1 MSVSIKDVASRAG
14 VSATTVSAYLNKSA
28 PVNKA
33 TAKKIEEAIKELRYK
48 PNLIARSLR
57 KRKTNTIGLI
67 VGDIL
72 SHFYSVIAKSVED
85 TARKYNFSTI
95 LCNGDD
101 DPQKELEYIKVLESS
116 RVEGIILTPTCK
128 NGDYIKEI
136 IESGIKI
143 VFIDRLIDGIKCNEV
158 VVDNEN
164 GSYKAVKHLID
175 QGYKKIGIINGSVD
189 ITTGK
194 ERLNGYLRALRKANL
209 EENVDLIKI
218 GDFKRETGINL
229 SIDLLEGR
237 NKPDA
242 IFSTNL
248 EITKGI
254 LTVIKRMGLKV
265 PGDIGLVAFDDSDLT
280 QLFSP
285 PITVI
290 RQPVYEIGS
299 TAMEMMINEIK
310 SDKDI
315 EKTPIRKILN
325 TELIIRDSTKKV
337 KQPIPK

>member
-1 MSVSIKDVASRAG
+1 MGASIKDVASRAG

-28 PVNKA
+28 PVYKA
-33 TAKKIEEAIKELRYK
+33 TAKKIKEAIEELGYK

-57 KRKTNTIGLI
+57 QKKTNTVGLI

-85 TARKYNFSTI
+85 TARKYGFSTI

-116 RVEGIILTPTCK
+116 RVEGIILTPTGK

-136 IESGIKI
+136 IESGMKI
-143 VFIDRLIDGIKCNEV
+143 VLIDRLVDGVECNEV

-164 GSYKAVKHLID
+164 GSYKAVKHLIE
-175 QGYKKIGIINGSVD
+175 QGYKRIGIISGSMD

-194 ERLNGYLRALRKANL
+194 ERLDGYLRALKEANL
-209 EENVDLIKI
+209 PENDDFVKI
-218 GDFKRETGINL
+218 GDFKKESGINL
-229 SIDLLEGR
+229 SKELLEGK
-237 NKPDA
+237 NIPDA

-248 EITKGI
+248 EFTKGV
-254 LTVIKRMGLKV
+254 LTVIKQMGLKV
-265 PGDIGLVAFDDSDLT
+265 PEDIGLVSFDDSDLAH
-280 QLFSP
+280 LFNP

-290 RQPVYEIGS
+290 SQPVYEIGS
-299 TAMEMMINEIK
+299 TAMEIMINEIK
-310 SDKDI
+310 RDKNVG
-315 EKTPIRKILN
+315 KAPIKKILK
-325 TELIIRDSTKKV
+325 TKLIKRASTRKMN
-337 KQPIPK
+337 

>member
-1 MSVSIKDVASRAG
+1 MSVSIKDVAGRAG

-28 PVNKA
+28 PVNKE

-57 KRKTNTIGLI
+57 KRKTNTVGLI

-85 TARKYNFSTI
+85 TARKYDFSTI

-128 NGDYIKEI
+128 NGDYIREI

-158 VVDNEN
+158 VVDNES

-175 QGYKKIGIINGSVD
+175 QGYRRIGIVNGSLD

-194 ERLNGYLRALRKANL
+194 ERLNGYLRALREANL
-209 EENVDLIKI
+209 EENIDLIKI
-218 GDFKRETGINL
+218 GDFKRDTGINL
-229 SIDLLEGR
+229 SIELLEGR

-254 LTVIKRMGLKV
+254 LTVIKQMGLKV
-265 PGDIGLVAFDDSDLT
+265 PEDIGLVAFDDSDLT

-290 RQPVYEIGS
+290 SQPVYEIGS

-310 SDKDI
+310 SDKDV

-325 TELIIRDSTKKV
+325 TELIIRASTKKII
-337 KQPIPK
+337 KQPTP